1 MGMLPRLL
9 ILLPLIATVSAG
21 TDHVAVGNTGCGT
34 RQLTVQRLWKS
45 MPGVRSVVIV
55 PRKPDDPANQRV
67 FIVTTDG
74 AEPDQAALSRA
85 LGRRAERY
93 PILSLAP
100 PPPAAR
106 WPLPRAP
113 ATSP

>member
-1 MGMLPRLL
+1 MGMLSRLL
-9 ILLPLIATVSAG
+9 IQALFIVTASAG
-21 TDHVAVGNTGCGT
+21 TVHVTVGNTGCGT

-45 MPGVRSVVIV
+45 MPGVQSVVIV

-74 AEPDQAALSRA
+74 ADPDQAALSRA
-85 LGRRAERY
+85 LGRRSERY

-100 PPPAAR
+100 SPPAAR
-106 WPLPRAP
+106 RHLPHAP

>member
-1 MGMLPRLL
+1 MGMLSRLFIHAL
-9 ILLPLIATVSAG
+9 FIVTASAG
-21 TDHVAVGNTGCGT
+21 TVHVVVGNTGCNT
-34 RQLTVQRLWKS
+34 KQLTVQRLWKS

-55 PRKPDDPANQRV
+55 PRGPDAPANQRV

-74 AEPDQAALSRA
+74 ADPDQAALSRA

-93 PILSLAP
+93 PILSLTP
-100 PPPAAR
+100 SPPATR
-106 WPLPRAP
+106 RTPPLAP